1 MDKWMDISEACKYCP
16 TEYDCRDC
24 VIGNPCLDS
33 GCEYYDRENGKCKSK
48 DGECGVAISAL

>member
-1 MDKWMDISEACKYCP
+1 MDISEACKYCP
-16 TEYDCRDC
+16 SEYDCRDC

-48 DGECGVAISAL
+48 DGECGVTISAL